1 MRRLAI
7 LAAAS
12 LSLSACAAL
21 PAISAASSIAS
32 GIGSA
37 GDKVVL
43 EGTRAFLLGEYA
55 YNAAATTVN
64 EVGKACLEAPSLPCP
79 ISASD
84 AGKVRELNA
93 KATQLLIDG
102 KAARDD
108 TARAVAGR
116 DLLAI
121 AAALDDLRR

>member
-1 MRRLAI
+1 MKKIVLIAW
-7 LAAAS
+7 AS
-12 LSLSACAAL
+12 LALSGCAAL

-32 GIGSA
+32 GFGST

-43 EGTRAFLLGEYA
+43 EGTRAFVVGEHA
-55 YNAAATTVN
+55 YNGAATLAN
-64 EVGKACLEAPSLPCP
+64 EVGKACLEAPSVPCP

-84 AGKVRELNA
+84 AGRIRTLNA
-93 KATQLLIDG
+93 TATELLVRGKAT
-102 KAARDD
+102 RDE

-121 AAALDDLRR
+121 AATLDELRR